1 MLPVDL
7 TPHFT
12 LDEMLRSEAALR
24 NGIPN
29 QPNDEQLHNLQ
40 RLCEVLLEPARA
52 LVGAL
57 HVNSGFRSLA
67 LNELVHGAHNSAH
80 LDGRAADLDP
90 VDSDLRRAF
99 DTLRVSSL
107 PFDQII
113 IECNAWIH
121 LACARDGETPRRQ
134 ALSAMGSPGHWTYS
148 EVSHG

>member
-1 MLPVDL
+1 MDL

-12 LDEMLRSEAALR
+12 LDELLRSEAALR
-24 NGIPN
+24 QGIPN

-52 LVGAL
+52 ILGPI
-57 HVNSGFRSLA
+57 HVNSGFRSPA
-67 LNELVHGAHNSAH
+67 LNEAVHGAHNSAH
-80 LDGRAADLDP
+80 LDGRAADLIP
-90 VDSDLRRAF
+90 VNYDLRRAF

-121 LACARDGETPRRQ
+121 LAVARKGETPRRQ
-134 ALSAMGSPGHWTYS
+134 ALSAFGTPGHWTYS
-148 EVSHG
+148 EVNHGA